1 MKPRVKTKAQKQRFY
16 MGTINSSIVMFHLK
30 HIRKLIEYPEL
41 LKCDEC
47 KAQVRPLSTKNA
59 GFVFLGISFVCT

>member
-1 MKPRVKTKAQKQRFY
+1 